1 METILGLIL
10 IALMVTLIVGLVKPE
25 YVLKW
30 SKKPTRLKVIGYWF
44 LALLVLGG
52 IASGLDDSEED
63 KNQTSVQESKAV
75 DDIEEEKDPETTL
88 KEQLEREITSID
100 EGINFTIYS
109 GSVDALLLEVG
120 LFSEWAELI
129 KKAESSNDEIKQ
141 LAQTLKQK
149 VQNIQKKEFPR
160 LRNEYVNLSAKRLW
174 EENIEV
180 TSIGTGNK
188 YINYTGAIF
197 ANNKNKKIF
206 QEEIHSTLMYL
217 RFSRSYYKWFEYDD
231 KAVYYTIFEGN
242 DSDLID

>member
-1 METILGLIL
+1 MEVFLGLLTLAL
-10 IALMVTLIVGLVKPE
+10 IIVLIMGLVKPSS
-25 YVLKW
+25 VLKW
-30 SKKPTRLKVIGYWF
+30 SKKPTRIKVFGYWL
-44 LALLVLGG
+44 LAMFILGA
-52 IASGLDDSEED
+52 IATGLDDSDGD
-63 KNQTSVQESKAV
+63 KNKTSIQESKTV
-75 DDIEEEKDPETTL
+75 VDIEEKKDPVTAL
-88 KEQLEREITSID
+88 REQLEREIASID
-100 EGINFTIYS
+100 EGINFSIYS

-120 LFSEWAELI
+120 LFSEWTEMI

-149 VQNIQKKEFPR
+149 VQNIQKKEFLR

-180 TSIGTGNK
+180 TSSGEGNK
-188 YINYTGAIF
+188 YVNYTGAIF

-206 QEEIHSTLMYL
+206 QEEIHSTLMSL
-217 RFSRSYYKWFEYDD
+217 RFSRSYYKWFEYDN